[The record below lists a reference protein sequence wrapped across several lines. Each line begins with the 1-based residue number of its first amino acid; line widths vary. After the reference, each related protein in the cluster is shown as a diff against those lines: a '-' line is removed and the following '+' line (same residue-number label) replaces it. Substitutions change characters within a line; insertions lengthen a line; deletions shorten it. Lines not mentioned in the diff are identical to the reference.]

1 MSAIINRVIE
11 LMGWIVLGISTVLLV
26 VASHI
31 DNYQPTE
38 PSVISQKK

>member
-11 LMGWIVLGISTVLLV
+11 LMGWIVLGVSTVLLIF
-26 VASHI
+26 ASHI
-31 DNYQPTE
+31 DNYQPAE